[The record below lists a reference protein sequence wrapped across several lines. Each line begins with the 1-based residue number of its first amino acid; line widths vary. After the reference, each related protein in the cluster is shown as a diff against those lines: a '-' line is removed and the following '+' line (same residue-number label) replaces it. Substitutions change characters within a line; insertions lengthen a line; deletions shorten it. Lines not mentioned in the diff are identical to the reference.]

1 MEGIEMGDKKLYA
14 VRLVWIRDPELFAK
28 YQEQI
33 KPILMRH
40 GVHIERWL
48 VTKDIEGDGMEKP
61 DEIVITWFRNA
72 ASKEAF
78 ETDPEFKKA
87 KEIRD
92 KAAKLVTITAKSVFG
107 D

>member
-1 MEGIEMGDKKLYA
+1 MEEEKLYA
-14 VRLVWIRDPELFAK
+14 VRLSWVRNPELFAE
-28 YQEQI
+28 YQEQA
-33 KPILMRH
+33 KPVLAKH

-61 DEIVITWFRNA
+61 DEIVITWFRNV

-87 KEIRD
+87 TEIRD
-92 KAAKLVTITAKSVFG
+92 TAAKLVTITAKSVFG